1 MAVERAQPIIDQ
13 AAEERARYIEWV
25 RSVPASG
32 WRNMSPDGTWQAKDY
47 VAHLASIDPLLTAYF
62 RTFQRDASTGGGAG
76 RSFDINDWNEEQ
88 ILARRE
94 RTIDELLEEMTKNR
108 VDLNAALADFT
119 DAQLDATFHFAGDG
133 KRAPRDMAVVEFL
146 RGWVFHDR
154 WHTEDARRAIGRQV
168 EQPFGDEAFARLVE
182 REAGAQAT

>member
-1 MAVERAQPIIDQ
+1 MAVERAQQIIDR
-13 AAEERARYIEWV
+13 AAQERARYIEWV
-25 RSVPASG
+25 RSVPESG

-62 RTFQRDASTGGGAG
+62 RTFQRDASTAGGAG

-94 RTIDELLEEMTKNR
+94 RTIDELLAEMTKHR

-119 DAQLDATFHFAGDG
+119 DAQLDTTFHFAGDG
-133 KRAPRDMAVVEFL
+133 KRAPRDMAIVEFL
-146 RGWVFHDR
+146 RDWVFHDP
-154 WHTEDARRAIGRQV
+154 WHTEDARRALKGQA
-168 EQPFGDEAFARLVE
+168 QLAFGDAAWDAIMQSN
-182 REAGAQAT
+182 AGAQTT